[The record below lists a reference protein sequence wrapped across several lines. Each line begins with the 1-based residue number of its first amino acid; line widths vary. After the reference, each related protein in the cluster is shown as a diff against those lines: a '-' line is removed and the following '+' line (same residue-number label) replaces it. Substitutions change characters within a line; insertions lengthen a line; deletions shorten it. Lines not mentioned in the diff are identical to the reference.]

1 MQEYLFTTTGIR
13 LQTIWLYLLFIVAL
27 GVWIDGW
34 PVSLS
39 ADYPGESIFELVA
52 SLDLLLQLARL
63 LLELV
68 ILTDDL
74 LVRQVLHVLVNAQIH
89 KHVQLGLAQDK
100 QHEHEHSDQNHVH
113 EKDAHVVRVARIQDP
128 VGTVWLLKPIDV
140 EDVKACVE
148 QNLTHDKPEKK
159 TFWSK
164 VVLLAQHH
172 QHYS

>member
-1 MQEYLFTTTGIR
+1 MQEYLIIPTGIR
-13 LQTIWLYLLFIVAL
+13 LQTIWLYLLLIIAL
-27 GVWIDGW
+27 GVLINGW

-39 ADYPGESIFELVA
+39 ADYPSESIFELFA
-52 SLDLLLQLARL
+52 SLNLLLQLARL

-68 ILTDDL
+68 ILADDL
-74 LVRQVLHVLVNAQIH
+74 LVRQVLHVLVHTQIH
-89 KHVQLGLAQDK
+89 KHVQLGLAQHK
-100 QHEHEHSDQNHVH
+100 QNEHEYSNQNHVH

-140 EDVKACVE
+140 ENVKACVE
-148 QNLTHDKPEKK
+148 QDLTHDKPEKK
-159 TFWSK
+159 TFRSK